1 VVLILSE
8 WYHHNV
14 YSSKPKR
21 SNPWEHLRKKRFVA
35 DTYLNCLSR
44 AEFRDLFKSCGYR
57 IAAET
62 VEHPGLGSEF
72 LVDPA
77 LRSELSEWSEDELLS
92 NEVMFELVPS
102 SVAGGCLK

>member
-1 VVLILSE
+1 
-8 WYHHNV
+8 
-14 YSSKPKR
+14 
-21 SNPWEHLRKKRFVA
+21 
-35 DTYLNCLSR
+35 
-44 AEFRDLFKSCGYR
+44 LFKSCGYR